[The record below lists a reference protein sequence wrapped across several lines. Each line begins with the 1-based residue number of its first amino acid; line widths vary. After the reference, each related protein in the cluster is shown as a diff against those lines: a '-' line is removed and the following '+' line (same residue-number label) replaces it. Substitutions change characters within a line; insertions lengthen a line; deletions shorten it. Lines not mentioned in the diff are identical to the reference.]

1 MMNNNWKEYTL
12 NGITITLHLDT
23 KRHVWKIWFGSIY
36 DKEPD
41 LEFTKAKGACIV
53 EFLEKLKEIQRNANR
68 KEMPN
73 V

>member
-41 LEFTKAKGACIV
+41 LEFTKAKGYTVIR
-53 EFLEKLKEIQRNANR
+53 FLEKLKEIQRNNAT
-68 KEMPN
+68 E
-73 V
+73 

>member
-1 MMNNNWKEYTL
+1 MNNNWKEYTL
-12 NGITITLHLDT
+12 NGITVILHRDT

-41 LEFTKAKGACIV
+41 LEFTKAKGVCIIQ
-53 EFLEKLKEIQRNANR
+53 FLEKLKEIQRNANR